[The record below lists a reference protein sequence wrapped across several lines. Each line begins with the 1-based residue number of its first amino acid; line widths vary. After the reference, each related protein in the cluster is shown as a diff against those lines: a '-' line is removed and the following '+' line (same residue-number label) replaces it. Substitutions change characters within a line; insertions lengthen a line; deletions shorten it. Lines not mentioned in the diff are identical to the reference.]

1 MKKVTEF
8 SENERQR
15 YTDIWNMLEP
25 HIDEK
30 TRRLL
35 ASAMTLSLGYG
46 GGKIIRTITKLN
58 PDTIKL
64 GVEQLTSKEPLDND
78 RIRRVGGGRKPITEL
93 YPNIESDLLGIV
105 EADTQGDPESPL
117 LWTSK
122 SLENIKSALKDK
134 GYTVSLPVISSILEK
149 NEYSMQANKRRF
161 EGKTTYSS
169 YDRNI
174 QFEYINEIVKRQ

>member
-1 MKKVTEF
+1 MRKVTDF

-15 YTDIWNMLEP
+15 YTDIWNALES

-35 ASAMTLSLGYG
+35 ASAMSLSLGYG
-46 GGKIIRTITKLN
+46 GGKIVRTITNLN

-64 GVEQLTSKEPLDND
+64 GIEQLTNKERLDDD

-93 YPNIESDLLGIV
+93 YPSLESDLLGIV

-122 SLENIKSALKDK
+122 SLENIKKALKEK
-134 GYTVSLPVISSILEK
+134 GYSVSLPVISSLLEK
-149 NEYSMQANKRRF
+149 NEYSMQANYRRC
-161 EGKTTYSS
+161 
-169 YDRNI
+169 
-174 QFEYINEIVKRQ
+174 